1 MGITTIRNIKYT
13 GCDSSILLR
22 MQFYFLF
29 VVIFAVLSP
38 PISAKHGS
46 EKRNNALSMKKLL
59 ARKARSDDIYGDVF
73 VDPSAV
79 FPVQVDLSTLLTVVN
94 NRISSIEQ
102 EAADARQ
109 QLQDRLDSA
118 EAKVEQLRT
127 DIDART
133 LKGSSFCQTG
143 NVACDDCGGK
153 DDGGSGTTEVPKSFD
168 VSFDQAFPSTPTI
181 SVALQDFFGR
191 AGGEEDWYGWR
202 LSASDETTTGFTFT
216 MVLIDRVISKMKGTW
231 IACVSL

>member
-127 DIDART
+127 DIDAKT
-133 LKGSSFCQTG
+133 LEGSSFCQTG
-143 NVACDDCGGK
+143 NVACDDCGGR
-153 DDGGSGTTEVPKSFD
+153 DD
-168 VSFDQAFPSTPTI
+168 VSPEVRKFQRVLMSLSTKHFLPLRPSLLRYKIFLGRPMEKGIGTDG
-181 SVALQDFFGR
+181 ACLLLMKQLQGLHSQ
-191 AGGEEDWYGWR
+191 W
-202 LSASDETTTGFTFT
+202 SS
-216 MVLIDRVISKMKGTW
+216 
-231 IACVSL
+231 